1 MKNMLVTIQYR
12 WDDLFKIY
20 GGESLLRVQHDL
32 LLHRFEVARIHF
44 LLWLQR
50 KNNIQSLYL
59 SPTHSQSISSVQYF
73 AVKAVEFS
81 SPSLHQ
87 IFFVLRVKRSYF
99 CSWWREVW
107 YLEYHLGGSTG
118 VCTGHC
124 FLPAP
129 QVGSRFGQM
138 WPRQGLLVG
147 VCGGGCDHCS
157 DVSTQTAVDIIHS

>member
-1 MKNMLVTIQYR
+1 M
-12 WDDLFKIY
+12 IY
-20 GGESLLRVQHDL
+20 LKFMVVNHSCMSSMTFCCTGLKLPGYTFCCGYKERTTSNPYISLPH
-32 LLHRFEVARIHF
+32 I
-44 LLWLQR
+44 R
-50 KNNIQSLYL
+50 KASL
-59 SPTHSQSISSVQYF
+59 QYF
-73 AVKAVEFS
+73 AVKAVKFS